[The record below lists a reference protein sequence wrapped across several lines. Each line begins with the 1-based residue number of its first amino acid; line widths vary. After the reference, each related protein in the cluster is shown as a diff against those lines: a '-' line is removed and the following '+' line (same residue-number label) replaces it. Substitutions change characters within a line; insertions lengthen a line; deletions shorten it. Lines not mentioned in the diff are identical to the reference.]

1 MTQVSSFWAGY
12 SSSGVIEAVEDF
24 WQYFEPIRRQM
35 PQNCSADVQAVIAH
49 IDTVFTN
56 GSAADQQTIKN
67 TFGLGAV
74 KHLNDASGA
83 LRSNLWDWQSL
94 QLSTGNL
101 GVFGQFC
108 DALEVKNGVKAPAA
122 GWGVTNALAAW
133 GKFWTSGYYAQICGK
148 QDAESVLLDI
158 CRELALIRHA
168 GRASRRT
175 TRRTRTTPIP
185 PSTRTSAA
193 GSGWSAPRSASS
205 RTARPPGRPRSSA
218 ASCRPWTTLYV
229 LPAPP
234 PAG

>member
-1 MTQVSSFWAGY
+1 VGGSYSGALTSWTMTQVSSFWAGY

-133 GKFWTSGYYAQICGK
+133 GSSGR
-148 QDAESVLLDI
+148 VV
-158 CRELALIRHA
+158 
-168 GRASRRT
+168 T
-175 TRRTRTTPIP
+175 TRR
-185 PSTRTSAA
+185 
-193 GSGWSAPRSASS
+193 
-205 RTARPPGRPRSSA
+205 SA
-218 ASCRPWTTLYV
+218 ASRTPSQFWSTSTASLR
-229 LPAPP
+229 
-234 PAG
+234 